1 MLPEPELFLRYNF
14 GEGNI
19 IRHTMYNTRQGKR
32 RRYRCK
38 ACGKTFNSTWN
49 TPYYRLHK
57 PRREFD
63 EVTQLTV
70 EGVSS
75 SSIARVK
82 QISRNTV
89 SRWQEL
95 ASQYAERF
103 CNLMLEDY
111 SPFEL
116 QADEL
121 RTFVQSKRNVKWV
134 FGVVAERG
142 CWSPEFCQCE
152 ARFAESS
159 PKWKVHEAIPLH
171 HRWF

>member
-1 MLPEPELFLRYNF
+1 MKRKTLIDRCCPNPNCSLHHKF

-19 IRHTMYNTRQGKR
+19 IRHTMYNTQQGKR

-38 ACGKTFNSTWN
+38 ACGMTFNSTWN

-57 PRREFD
+57 HGRESD

-70 EGVSS
+70 EGVSI

-95 ASQYAERF
+95 ASQFAERF
-103 CNLMLEDY
+103 SNHILEDY
-111 SPFEL
+111 LPFEL

-121 RTFVQSKRNVKWV
+121 RTFVQSKKKVKWV
-134 FGVVAERG
+134 FTV
-142 CWSPEFCQCE
+142 F
-152 ARFAESS
+152 
-159 PKWKVHEAIPLH
+159 PLH
-171 HRWF
+171 HRWL

>member
-1 MLPEPELFLRYNF
+1 MKRKTITDQCCPNPKCSLQYKF

-19 IRHTMYNTRQGKR
+19 IRHTMYNTQQGKR

-38 ACGKTFNSTWN
+38 ACGMTFNSTWN

-63 EVTQLTV
+63 EVTWLTV
-70 EGVSS
+70 EGVSI

-95 ASQYAERF
+95 ASQYAKRF
-103 CNLMLEDY
+103 SNHMLEDY
-111 SPFEL
+111 ELIEL

-121 RTFVQSKRNVKWV
+121 RTFVQSKK
-134 FGVVAERG
+134 
-142 CWSPEFCQCE
+142 
-152 ARFAESS
+152 
-159 PKWKVHEAIPLH
+159 KV
-171 HRWF
+171 R